1 MKTLNLTEE
10 ELVILIRMIRE
21 LHDARQLHK
30 NAELTDDERF
40 LFDYAQAQAGY
51 TCAWSKKLLERVFG
65 DKLNSD

>member
-1 MKTLNLTEE
+1 MNTLNLTLE

-21 LHDARQLHK
+21 LHGARQLH